1 MARRTFLRA
10 SSSDSSTASSA
21 SSSITVANLRI
32 GSSAASL
39 TPPTSRD
46 DSASSNGDAPK
57 AAPAVA
63 GVEAPVTKGES
74 VKESLK
80 HTQHIDADK
89 ETTSRRSSTRSR
101 HSIATYN
108 VKVLA
113 GTARHTPTKHTPPSK
128 HVATGSRTVS
138 GETLV
143 NSTADTSTNTSV
155 DLPTRRVLGDGIKAL
170 DLDWRVDSM
179 SRDDK
184 AEPKQSGGLQRR
196 KSTRLD
202 LLTAA
207 VTNAASSLGKRGRE
221 AVESGKDK
229 LGSLRRRQSLRPRF
243 KEVQEKD
250 EEPPQKRTRMFPNL
264 NVAEESGNEEEPRTV
279 SHSETKSAS
288 NPIRKPTKTWLAHG
302 LYLGQEPDFDPRLT
316 ETKNKLKRATKG
328 RTVTK
333 KTALPLPMY
342 TKWQRE
348 RDFCLPFDVF
358 APLPPGQLKPDEWK
372 KTSKNR
378 FVGDSATEWKTNKI
392 KEVSWCTCRA
402 ITHSNGTMT
411 GCGDDCHN
419 RIMNYEC
426 DEGNCNLGAE
436 ICTNR
441 AFADLKERCKHGN
454 KYDIGVEVMHTGDRG
469 YGVRANRT
477 FEPGQIIVEYAGE
490 IITLEESDRRMNEEY
505 KNNECYYLMAFE
517 QDMIIDATR
526 GSIARFV
533 NHSCEPNCE
542 MVKWRVDGKPRMAL
556 FAGEKGIMT
565 GAELTYDY
573 NFEQV
578 TNSYTP
584 YSQKNIQQCR
594 CGTAS
599 CRGVLGPKQKD
610 APKSKSES
618 AVVGMKR
625 KLAQVFGSSDSN
637 PRERKLLKKQCV
649 TSIAKSAL
657 AKTKGELVTAPAPA
671 SAKKTD
677 ERKLDARATRL
688 LRRSLDTL
696 ASASGSASASAR
708 ASAAASTTTLT
719 SRSGRAVVSKRSAS
733 TIASSTSLTGP
744 APLPTR
750 RASTLARFT
759 SALKKRALTVKK
771 SVRRS
776 TLPAAS
782 PVDDSNG
789 KGKPTTSTRM
799 TTRQSLLS
807 FTPLT
812 LDSDVPRQ
820 TTKGPD
826 NVMPAPTPSFA
837 RELLDLRRP
846 ATAAS
851 SRTRTGTGAGSQSQR
866 PTTSASATTRPT
878 TASSARSVAT
888 SVKAGIVRSVR
899 GTRRAAAVA
908 RYGLL
913 QAGEEGSGS
922 SIRVILGEE

>member
-1 MARRTFLRA
+1 MR
-10 SSSDSSTASSA
+10 TASSA
-21 SSSITVANLRI
+21 
-32 GSSAASL
+32 AASL

-46 DSASSNGDAPK
+46 DTASSNGDAPK
-57 AAPAVA
+57 AALAVA

-74 VKESLK
+74 VKESLE
-80 HTQHIDADK
+80 HAQDVDAN
-89 ETTSRRSSTRSR
+89 ERTTTRRSSTRSR

-143 NSTADTSTNTSV
+143 NGTADTSTNTSI

-170 DLDWRVDSM
+170 DLDWRVYST
-179 SRDDK
+179 SGDDK

-243 KEVQEKD
+243 KEAQEKD

-264 NVAEESGNEEEPRTV
+264 KVAEESGSEEEPNTV
-279 SHSETKSAS
+279 SQPETKSAS
-288 NPIRKPTKTWLAHG
+288 NPTRKPTKTWLAHG

-316 ETKNKLKRATKG
+316 ETKNQLKRASKG
-328 RTVTK
+328 RAVTK

-358 APLPPGQLKPDEWK
+358 APLPPGQPKPDEWK

-402 ITHSNGTMT
+402 ITHSNGTTT

-436 ICTNR
+436 VCTNR
-441 AFADLKERCKHGN
+441 AFADLKERCRHGD

-533 NHSCEPNCE
+533 NHSCEPNCG

-573 NFEQV
+573 NFD
-578 TNSYTP
+578 P

-637 PRERKLLKKQCV
+637 PRERKLLKKRRV
-649 TSIAKSAL
+649 TSIAKFAL
-657 AKTKGELVTAPAPA
+657 TRTKSDFVTPAPAPA
-671 SAKKTD
+671 KQTD
-677 ERKLDARATRL
+677 EKKLDARATRL
-688 LRRSLDTL
+688 SRRSLDTL
-696 ASASGSASASAR
+696 ASASGSA
-708 ASAAASTTTLT
+708 
-719 SRSGRAVVSKRSAS
+719 GRAVLSKRSAS

-750 RASTLARFT
+750 RASTLGRFT
-759 SALKKRALTVKK
+759 SALKKQALTVKK

-782 PVDDSNG
+782 DVESRNNID
-789 KGKPTTSTRM
+789 KPKTTTKM

-812 LDSDVPRQ
+812 LDLDVPRQ

-837 RELLDLRRP
+837 RELLALRRP

-851 SRTRTGTGAGSQSQR
+851 PRTRTGT
-866 PTTSASATTRPT
+866 ASATTRPT

-913 QAGEEGSGS
+913 QVGEEGSGS
-922 SIRVILGEE
+922 SIRIVLGEE

>member
-21 SSSITVANLRI
+21 SSSITVANMRM
-32 GSSAASL
+32 GSSAAASL

-46 DSASSNGDAPK
+46 DTASSNGDAPK
-57 AAPAVA
+57 AALAVA
-63 GVEAPVTKGES
+63 GVEAPVTKGEG
-74 VKESLK
+74 VKESLE
-80 HTQHIDADK
+80 HTQDADAN
-89 ETTSRRSSTRSR
+89 ERTTTRRSSTRSR

-113 GTARHTPTKHTPPSK
+113 GTARHTPTKHTLPSK

-143 NSTADTSTNTSV
+143 NGTADTSTNTSI

-170 DLDWRVDSM
+170 DLDWRVGSM
-179 SRDDK
+179 SGDDK

-207 VTNAASSLGKRGRE
+207 VTNAASTLGKRGRE

-243 KEVQEKD
+243 KEAQEKD

-264 NVAEESGNEEEPRTV
+264 KVAEESGSEEEPKTV
-279 SHSETKSAS
+279 SQPETKSVS
-288 NPIRKPTKTWLAHG
+288 NPTRKPTKTWLAHG

-316 ETKNKLKRATKG
+316 ETKNKLKRASKG
-328 RTVTK
+328 RAVTK

-358 APLPPGQLKPDEWK
+358 APLPPGQPKPDEWK

-402 ITHSNGTMT
+402 ITHSNGTTT

-436 ICTNR
+436 VCTNR
-441 AFADLKERCKHGN
+441 AFADLKERCRHGN

-573 NFEQV
+573 NFD
-578 TNSYTP
+578 P

-637 PRERKLLKKQCV
+637 PRERKLLKKQRV

-657 AKTKGELVTAPAPA
+657 TRTKRELVTPAPAPA
-671 SAKKTD
+671 KRTD
-677 ERKLDARATRL
+677 EKKPDARATRL

-696 ASASGSASASAR
+696 ASASGLAPASTR

-733 TIASSTSLTGP
+733 TIASSTSLAGP

-750 RASTLARFT
+750 RASTLGRFT
-759 SALKKRALTVKK
+759 SALKEQALTVKK

-782 PVDDSNG
+782 AVESRNNID
-789 KGKPTTSTRM
+789 KPKTTTKM

-807 FTPLT
+807 FTPPT
-812 LDSDVPRQ
+812 LDLDVPRQ

-837 RELLDLRRP
+837 RELLALRRP

-851 SRTRTGTGAGSQSQR
+851 PRTRTGTGAGSQSQR
-866 PTTSASATTRPT
+866 PTTPASATTRPT

-913 QAGEEGSGS
+913 QVGEEGSGS
-922 SIRVILGEE
+922 SIRVVLGEE